1 MFLVS
6 LMAPPATWLPLEVRK
21 ISNRVL
27 PAQKAWKWFIY
38 TPVLSMSDFSPRITK
53 TEFFPMKKQTKGT
66 KTKQKQAW
74 NFLLTAF
81 VFSGYLSDNICFL
94 LLFLMGTQNF
104 FFVPRSWQDEK
115 TSFLISTLLSR
126 LCKPK
131 IFTKL
136 LMISVF
142 ILAYLLTN

>member
-94 LLFLMGTQNF
+94 LLSSWRLRIFSLSHARDKTKKHFSYYLRCYQDCQNLNFLLNCWWFQ
-104 FFVPRSWQDEK
+104 
-115 TSFLISTLLSR
+115 FL
-126 LCKPK
+126 
-131 IFTKL
+131 
-136 LMISVF
+136 
-142 ILAYLLTN
+142 Y